1 MDLYGEQF
9 NSLLV
14 LSHLKYS
21 SYVHKLVRKN
31 ILTHGKKLILVGVGA
46 MWLSRNDMVFN
57 KTPICSFIQVIYRGM
72 H

>member
-46 MWLSRNDMVFN
+46 M
-57 KTPICSFIQVIYRGM
+57 C
-72 H
+72 